1 VSEEGEME
9 RRTLGAVVVALALA
23 ATGCGG
29 GGDKQLTHS
38 ELVSQAGTIC
48 KRLQREATRVFR
60 RARRGNE
67 ASVRAELAA
76 VANRRVDEL
85 DGLKPPSA
93 DSERFDGY
101 VKALRVEIAAITS
114 GSGSGSGRKTG
125 DQRRQQQA
133 SEAAKRYK
141 EQVGLRNCI

>member
-29 GGDKQLTHS
+29 GGGKQLTHA

-114 GSGSGSGRKTG
+114 GSGRKAA